1 MKPALL
7 WFLLSI
13 AAQDAFATTC
23 ARRVPFLETA
33 RDADVVLVGRLG
45 EGREVAITE
54 VIRGAALPSSISIGG
69 TPYAAPGTR
78 WLFALHR
85 QRERYVVGQCH
96 EGAIAITGEWAI
108 GVVSESPRRVWGA

>member
-1 MKPALL
+1 MRHALL

-13 AAQDAFATTC
+13 AAHEAFAMSC

-33 RDADVVLVGRLG
+33 RDAQVVLVGRLG

-54 VIRGAALPSSISIGG
+54 VIRGAALPSTISIGG
-69 TPYAAPGTR
+69 TPHAAPGTK

-85 QRERYVVGQCH
+85 QGDRYVVAQCH
-96 EGAIAITGEWAI
+96 EI
-108 GVVSESPRRVWGA
+108 GRAHV